1 MGNHWDRYCFA
12 MLDNQ
17 YGLQPRAK
25 GSVTLTSK
33 LRGNVSVIDDLHQS
47 GCLRLLFPRGDAA
60 LDAVLI
66 NTSGGVTGGDNIAV
80 SATVGAGSEMTLT
93 TQAAERAYRAQPGQ
107 IGQITTTLSV
117 DAGGALNWLPQEIL
131 LFNGSNL
138 HRELKVSLA
147 GNASALLV
155 EPVVFGRAAMGET
168 LTDIAF
174 KDRVSVMRDGRP
186 IYRDGA
192 CFEGN
197 AAAQLARPAIG
208 QGMIAMANIIYAAP
222 DAQTRLPAVRA
233 LMPSTGGA
241 SLLADD
247 LLVGRIMA
255 ADSFLLRC
263 ALIPII
269 ERLSGAAVPRTWRL

>member
-1 MGNHWDRYCFA
+1 

-17 YGLQPRAK
+17 YCLQPRAK
-25 GSVTLTSK
+25 GGVKLSSK
-33 LRGNVSVIDDLHQS
+33 RRGAVSVIDDLHQS
-47 GCLRLLFPRGDAA
+47 GCLRLLFPRGGAA

-66 NTSGGVTGGDNIAV
+66 NTSGGVTGGDNISVAA
-80 SATVGAGSEMTLT
+80 SVGTGSEMTLT

-107 IGQITTTLSV
+107 IGQITTELAV
-117 DAGGALNWLPQEIL
+117 AEGGSLNWLPQEIL

-138 HRELKVSLA
+138 QRKLDVLLA
-147 GNASALLV
+147 GDAKALLV
-155 EPVVFGRAAMGET
+155 EPVVFGRTAMGET
-168 LTDIAF
+168 LFDISF
-174 KDRVSVMRDGRP
+174 RDRISVNRDGHP
-186 IYRDGA
+186 IYRDGV
-192 CFEGN
+192 FLDGD

-222 DAQTRLPAVRA
+222 DAHTRLPTVRA
-233 LMPSTGGA
+233 LLPATGGA
-241 SLLADD
+241 SLLAND

-255 ADSFLLRC
+255 ADSYLLRC